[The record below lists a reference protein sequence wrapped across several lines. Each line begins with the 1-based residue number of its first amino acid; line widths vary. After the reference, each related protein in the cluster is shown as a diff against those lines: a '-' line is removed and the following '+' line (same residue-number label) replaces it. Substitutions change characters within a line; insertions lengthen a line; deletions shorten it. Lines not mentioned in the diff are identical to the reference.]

1 MIAAMVTE
9 QLLDDVA
16 AAHRAGRR
24 LYVGTTNLDNGVG
37 TVWDMGRIAS
47 SRDPN
52 RVQLYRQILAV
63 SAAIPGLFSP
73 VYISQSDGPPTM
85 HVDGGIKQALL
96 FRSYMVDP
104 RGTNEHVWTIVNG
117 KVSYLGNRALSG
129 TNAGSIIGRSV
140 NEMLRTISYRS
151 VGRVYTMTRNAGAAY
166 HLAYLPDEE
175 VEPSPIS
182 FEPVEMQ
189 RLFAIGRSIGTSGQ
203 WRAAPPRIERY
214 ERMPG

>member
-1 MIAAMVTE
+1 
-9 QLLDDVA
+9 
-16 AAHRAGRR
+16 
-24 LYVGTTNLDNGVG
+24 
-37 TVWDMGRIAS
+37 
-47 SRDPN
+47 
-52 RVQLYRQILAV
+52 
-63 SAAIPGLFSP
+63 
-73 VYISQSDGPPTM
+73 
-85 HVDGGIKQALL
+85 
-96 FRSYMVDP
+96 
-104 RGTNEHVWTIVNG
+104 VWTIVNG
-117 KVSYLGNRALSG
+117 KVSYVGNRALSG

-203 WRAAPPRIERY
+203 WRTAPPRIERY